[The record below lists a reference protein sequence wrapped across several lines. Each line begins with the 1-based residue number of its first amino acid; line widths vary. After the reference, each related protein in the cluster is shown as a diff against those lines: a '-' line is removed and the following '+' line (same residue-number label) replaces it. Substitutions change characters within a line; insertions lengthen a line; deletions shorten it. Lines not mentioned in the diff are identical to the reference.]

1 MKKAQKFAAEGY
13 IYNIFYNAVSEN
25 SDYCYIKSNC
35 KTSMK
40 IQFSVGNFGKVTDSY
55 SLDVCLVKE
64 TGKKE
69 LAYCDCKAGECGLSA
84 HVGALMYTVLK

>member
-1 MKKAQKFAAEGY
+1 
-13 IYNIFYNAVSEN
+13 
-25 SDYCYIKSNC
+25 
-35 KTSMK
+35 MK

-64 TGKKE
+64 TGKIE

-84 HVGALMYTVLK
+84 HVGALMYTV